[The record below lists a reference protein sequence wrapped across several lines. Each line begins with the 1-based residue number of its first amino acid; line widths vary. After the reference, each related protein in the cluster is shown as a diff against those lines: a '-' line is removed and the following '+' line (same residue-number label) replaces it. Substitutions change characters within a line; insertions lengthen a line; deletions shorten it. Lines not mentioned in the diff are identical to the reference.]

1 MSVLVAVSPLQGEP
15 YFDALSRIPGLTV
28 WREDEDPPPEQVEAI
43 LAWRMK
49 DGFVGCFPNL
59 RMGTSHT
66 EYWLREP
73 RICRTRGCPE
83 RYVFRPVCR
92 TCHQRTERM

>member
-1 MSVLVAVSPLQGEP
+1 MRLPRSTGEK
-15 YFDALSRIPGLTV
+15 DVGIPK
-28 WREDEDPPPEQVEAI
+28 
-43 LAWRMK
+43 LAPAR
-49 DGFVGCFPNL
+49 FPNL